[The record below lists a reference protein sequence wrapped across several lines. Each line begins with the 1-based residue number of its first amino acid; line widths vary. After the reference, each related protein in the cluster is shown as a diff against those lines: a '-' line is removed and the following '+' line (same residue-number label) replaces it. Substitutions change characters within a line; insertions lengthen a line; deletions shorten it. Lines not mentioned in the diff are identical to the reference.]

1 MANEKLPGRG
11 AASNP
16 PNRYERLD
24 VEWDE
29 EFARDLRSQR
39 TQVYRDTSR
48 TILAENESPDV
59 PFRFSLN
66 PYRGCEHGCIYCYA
80 RPTHEY
86 FGFSAGLDF
95 EQRIFVK
102 LDAPELL
109 RAHFRSP
116 KWSPEVVALSG
127 NTDCYQ
133 PLEKHFELTR
143 RCLEVFAEFR
153 NPVAVVTKSSLV
165 LRDVDLLA
173 ELATQKLV
181 RVAISITT
189 LDGALARRLEPRA
202 AQPERRLEAVA
213 KLTSAGVPVVV
224 MIAPV
229 IPGLNDEEIPQIL
242 RAGREAGAVG
252 ASYVLLRLPRPVD
265 DLFTA
270 WLEEHFPERRQRVLG
285 RIRQCREGRLY
296 NAEFG
301 KRKTGTGP
309 YANHIRELFTLAAR
323 RLGLDRPLPELDTSV
338 FRRPVATGQL
348 NLW

>member
-86 FGFSAGLDF
+86 LGFSAGLDF

-109 RAHFRSP
+109 RSHFRSP

-242 RAGREAGAVG
+242 RAAREAGAVG

-270 WLEEHFPERRQRVLG
+270 WLKEHFPERRQRVLG

-309 YANHIRELFTLAAR
+309 YANHIRELFTLTAR

>member
-1 MANEKLPGRG
+1 L
-11 AASNP
+11 
-16 PNRYERLD
+16 
-24 VEWDE
+24 
-29 EFARDLRSQR
+29 
-39 TQVYRDTSR
+39 
-48 TILAENESPDV
+48 
-59 PFRFSLN
+59 
-66 PYRGCEHGCIYCYA
+66 
-80 RPTHEY
+80 
-86 FGFSAGLDF
+86 GFSAGLDF

-242 RAGREAGAVG
+242 RAAREAGAVG

-309 YANHIRELFTLAAR
+309 YANHIRELFTLTAR

>member
-86 FGFSAGLDF
+86 LGFSAGLDF